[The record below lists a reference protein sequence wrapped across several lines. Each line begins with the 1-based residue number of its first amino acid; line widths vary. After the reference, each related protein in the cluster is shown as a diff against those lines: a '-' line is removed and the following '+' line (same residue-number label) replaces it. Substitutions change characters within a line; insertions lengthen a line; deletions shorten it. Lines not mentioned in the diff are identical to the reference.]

1 METTKQTPV
10 QGTGNNPETFT
21 VSRETAY
28 FLTALK
34 SFEQAKS
41 DYFTALTEYY
51 GEGQGANMYN
61 EHWPDLDR
69 DTTTNN
75 GRSVVFDRGQYGS
88 FEEQRNI
95 TKSLIKVG

>member
-10 QGTGNNPETFT
+10 QGTGHNPETFT

-34 SFEQAKS
+34 SFERAKS

-51 GEGQGANMYN
+51 GEEQGENLYN
-61 EHWPDLDR
+61 EHLPDLDR
-69 DTTTNN
+69 A
-75 GRSVVFDRGQYGS
+75 Q
-88 FEEQRNI
+88 QRI
-95 TKSLIKVG
+95 TGGLLLSIGDNMGFIGKNEI

>member
-51 GEGQGANMYN
+51 GEEQG
-61 EHWPDLDR
+61 
-69 DTTTNN
+69 TTTNN

-95 TKSLIKVG
+95 TKFLIKVG

>member
-51 GEGQGANMYN
+51 GEEQGASMYN
-61 EHWPDLDR
+61 EHLPDLDR
-69 DTTTNN
+69 AQQRITDGLLCSIGDNMGALRNN
-75 GRSVVFDRGQYGS
+75 
-88 FEEQRNI
+88 EI
-95 TKSLIKVG
+95 

>member
-10 QGTGNNPETFT
+10 QGTGHNPETFT

-34 SFEQAKS
+34 SFEKAKS

-51 GEGQGANMYN
+51 GDEQGENFYN
-61 EHWPDLDR
+61 EHLPDLDR
-69 DTTTNN
+69 AQQRITGGLLLSIGDNMGFVGNN
-75 GRSVVFDRGQYGS
+75 
-88 FEEQRNI
+88 EI
-95 TKSLIKVG
+95 

>member
-51 GEGQGANMYN
+51 GEEQGAIMYN
-61 EHWPDLDR
+61 EHLPDLDR
-69 DTTTNN
+69 A
-75 GRSVVFDRGQYGS
+75 Q
-88 FEEQRNI
+88 QRI
-95 TKSLIKVG
+95 TDGLLCSIGDNMGALRDNEI

>member
-1 METTKQTPV
+1 METTKQTPA
-10 QGTGNNPETFT
+10 QGAGHNPGTFT

-51 GEGQGANMYN
+51 GEEQGESMYN
-61 EHWPDLDR
+61 DHLPDLDR
-69 DTTTNN
+69 AQQRITDGLLRSIGDNMGFIGNN
-75 GRSVVFDRGQYGS
+75 
-88 FEEQRNI
+88 EI
-95 TKSLIKVG
+95 

>member
-28 FLTALK
+28 FLTAVK

-51 GEGQGANMYN
+51 GEEQGAIMYN
-61 EHWPDLDR
+61 EHLHDLDR
-69 DTTTNN
+69 A
-75 GRSVVFDRGQYGS
+75 Q
-88 FEEQRNI
+88 QRI
-95 TKSLIKVG
+95 TDGLLCSIGDNMGALRDNEI

>member
-10 QGTGNNPETFT
+10 QGRGHNPETFT

-34 SFEQAKS
+34 SFEKAKS

-51 GEGQGANMYN
+51 GEEQGENFYN
-61 EHWPDLDR
+61 EHLPDLDR
-69 DTTTNN
+69 AQQRITGGLLLSIGDNMGFVGNN
-75 GRSVVFDRGQYGS
+75 
-88 FEEQRNI
+88 EI
-95 TKSLIKVG
+95 

>member
-51 GEGQGANMYN
+51 GEEQGANMYN
-61 EHWPDLDR
+61 EHLPD
-69 DTTTNN
+69 
-75 GRSVVFDRGQYGS
+75 FDRAQ
-88 FEEQRNI
+88 QRI
-95 TKSLIKVG
+95 TGGLLCSIGDNMGALRNNEI

>member
-34 SFEQAKS
+34 SFNSKR
-41 DYFTALTEYY
+41 TE
-51 GEGQGANMYN
+51 NV
-61 EHWPDLDR
+61 W
-69 DTTTNN
+69 
-75 GRSVVFDRGQYGS
+75 
-88 FEEQRNI
+88 
-95 TKSLIKVG
+95 

>member
-10 QGTGNNPETFT
+10 QGTGHNPETFT

-51 GEGQGANMYN
+51 GEEQGENFYN
-61 EHWPDLDR
+61 EHLPDLDR
-69 DTTTNN
+69 AQQRIT
-75 GRSVVFDRGQYGS
+75 GGLLRSIEDNMGF
-88 FEEQRNI
+88 
-95 TKSLIKVG
+95 VGKNEI

>member
-1 METTKQTPV
+1 MV
-10 QGTGNNPETFT
+10 INSETFT

-51 GEGQGANMYN
+51 GEEQGAIMYN
-61 EHWPDLDR
+61 EHLPDLDR
-69 DTTTNN
+69 A
-75 GRSVVFDRGQYGS
+75 Q
-88 FEEQRNI
+88 QRI
-95 TKSLIKVG
+95 TDGLLCSIGDNMGALRDNEI

>member
-10 QGTGNNPETFT
+10 QGTGHNPETFT

-34 SFEQAKS
+34 SFEKAKS

-51 GEGQGANMYN
+51 GEEQGENFYN
-61 EHWPDLDR
+61 EHLPDLARAQQRITGGLLLSIGDNMGFVG
-69 DTTTNN
+69 NN
-75 GRSVVFDRGQYGS
+75 
-88 FEEQRNI
+88 EI
-95 TKSLIKVG
+95 

>member
-1 METTKQTPV
+1 METTKQTPA
-10 QGTGNNPETFT
+10 QGAGHNPGTFT

-51 GEGQGANMYN
+51 GEEQGESMYN
-61 EHWPDLDR
+61 EHLPDLDR
-69 DTTTNN
+69 A
-75 GRSVVFDRGQYGS
+75 Q
-88 FEEQRNI
+88 QRI
-95 TKSLIKVG
+95 TGGLLCSIGDNMGALRDNEI

>member
-10 QGTGNNPETFT
+10 QGTGHNPETFT

-34 SFEQAKS
+34 SFEKAKS

-51 GEGQGANMYN
+51 GEEQGENLYN
-61 EHWPDLDR
+61 EHLPDLDR
-69 DTTTNN
+69 A
-75 GRSVVFDRGQYGS
+75 Q
-88 FEEQRNI
+88 QRI
-95 TKSLIKVG
+95 TGGLLLSIGDNMGFIGKNEI